1 MGYTRPIMKRAVVIL
16 VFASLLA
23 GGCKQLQPY
32 VTDARLER
40 GLVIVLP
47 GIEGR
52 SVLNEDIARGLIA
65 GGVNWAVEIQDWT
78 SSWGPLHN
86 LRATERNHK
95 QARLIYERIQRY
107 RHAFPN
113 RPVMLLGHSGGGAIA
128 IWTAEAFDQ
137 RESLEGLI
145 LVNASISREY
155 DLTDALNKT
164 RRGIVSYYSAQDWM
178 LLGVGTTVYGT
189 MDGSH
194 SVSAGKEGFLVPTDL
209 PRAYDKLYQISWT
222 KQMAEAGHRGGHFS
236 SADSHFVARVIA
248 PLIRAENWSDDL
260 VREVQQG
267 QGISTEDS
275 PARPP
280 EPVHGKGK
288 PLVPVH

>member
-1 MGYTRPIMKRAVVIL
+1 MKRTVAIL

-23 GGCKQLQPY
+23 GGCRQLQPY
-32 VTDARLER
+32 VTGARLER

-78 SSWGPLHN
+78 SSWGPLYN
-86 LRATERNHK
+86 LRASERNHK
-95 QARLIYERIQRY
+95 QARLLYERIQRY
-107 RHAFPN
+107 RHAFPH

-209 PRAYDKLYQISWT
+209 PRAYDKLYQVGWT
-222 KQMAEAGHRGGHFS
+222 KQMAKAGHRGGHFS
-236 SADSHFVARVIA
+236 SADAHFVAQFIA
-248 PLIRAENWSDDL
+248 PLIRTESWSEEL
-260 VREVQQG
+260 IRALQQG
-267 QGISTEDS
+267 ESLSTEGS
-275 PARPP
+275 PTQTPK
-280 EPVHGKGK
+280 PVKSGSK